1 MMKSFFL
8 VVTIL
13 ALTLPFLGAQEQN
26 QEQPIR
32 CEKDERFFSDKIAKY
47 IPIQYVL
54 SRYPSYGL
62 NYYQQ
67 KPVALINNQFLPY
80 PYYAKPAAVRSPAQI
95 LQWQVLSS
103 TVPAKS
109 CQAQPTT
116 MARHPHPHLSFM
128 AIPPK
133 KNQDKTEIPTINTI
147 ASGEPTSTPTTEAVE
162 STVATLEASPEAS
175 PEVIESPPEINTV
188 QVTST
193 AV

>member
-13 ALTLPFLGAQEQN
+13 ALTLPFL
-26 QEQPIR
+26 R

-62 NYYQQ
+62 NAYQQ

-95 LQWQVLSS
+95 LQWQVLSN

-162 STVATLEASPEAS
+162 STVATLEASPE
-175 PEVIESPPEINTV
+175 VIESPPEINTV

-193 AV
+193 VV

>member
-1 MMKSFFL
+1 M
-8 VVTIL
+8 
-13 ALTLPFLGAQEQN
+13 
-26 QEQPIR
+26 
-32 CEKDERFFSDKIAKY
+32 
-47 IPIQYVL
+47 L

-95 LQWQVLSS
+95 LQWQVLPN

-116 MARHPHPHLSFM
+116 MTRHPHPHLSFM

-147 ASGEPTSTPTTEAVE
+147 VSVEPTSTPTTEAIE
-162 STVATLEASPEAS
+162 NTVATLEASS
-175 PEVIESPPEINTV
+175 DVIESVPETNTA

-193 AV
+193 VV

>member
-1 MMKSFFL
+1 MMKSFSL

-13 ALTLPFLGAQEQN
+13 ALTLPFLVAQEQN
-26 QEQPIR
+26 QEQPTG
-32 CEKDERFFSDKIAKY
+32 CEKDERFFNDKIVKY

-62 NYYQQ
+62 SYYQHR
-67 KPVALINNQFLPY
+67 PVALINNQFLPY
-80 PYYAKPAAVRSPAQI
+80 PYYAKPGAVRSPAQI
-95 LQWQVLSS
+95 LQWQVLPN

-116 MARHPHPHLSFM
+116 LARHPHPRLSFM

-133 KNQDKTEIPTINTI
+133 KNQDKTDIPTINTI
-147 ASGEPTSTPTTEAVE
+147 ATVESTITPTTEAIVD
-162 STVATLEASPEAS
+162 TVATPEAS
-175 PEVIESPPEINTV
+175 SEVIESAPETKTD

-193 AV
+193 VV